1 MSSDRLGDGVLTS
14 QHAHPRYLSSF
25 GPLNQYLTIAN
36 HTLVFVDSMSLLAKE
51 RSIGAVKVVD
61 GDVLPKELDE
71 AKFWPSVA
79 SGMCSSLPG
88 PRRNELL
95 IFG

>member
-1 MSSDRLGDGVLTS
+1 MSFERLGDGVLTS
-14 QHAHPRYLSSF
+14 QRAHSRYLSSF

-36 HTLVFVDSMSLLAKE
+36 HTLVFVDSMSLVAKE
-51 RSIGAVKVVD
+51 RSIGGVKVD

-79 SGMCSSLPG
+79 SGMCSSLPN
-88 PRRNELL
+88 PRKAETN
-95 IFG
+95 

>member
-1 MSSDRLGDGVLTS
+1 MSFDSLGDGVLTS
-14 QHAHPRYLSSF
+14 QHAHSRYLSSF

-36 HTLVFVDSMSLLAKE
+36 HTLVFVDSMSLVAKE
-51 RSIGAVKVVD
+51 RSMGGVRVVD

-79 SGMCSSLPG
+79 SGTCSSLPG
-88 PRRNELL
+88 PRKTE
-95 IFG
+95 ID